1 MLSGAALRERKLA
14 PRRWKG
20 TRLPVSFSQGR
31 DSRVSSHLLP
41 MVLSVAVLSVAEEKG
56 ALGRASSGPGQV
68 RSRRNPAFPCTAG
81 QLSGAFPCFT
91 DALPVW
97 CLQQGTGASP
107 EV

>member
-1 MLSGAALRERKLA
+1 MLSGAALQERKLA
-14 PRRWKG
+14 QRRWKG

-41 MVLSVAVLSVAEEKG
+41 AVLSVVEEKG